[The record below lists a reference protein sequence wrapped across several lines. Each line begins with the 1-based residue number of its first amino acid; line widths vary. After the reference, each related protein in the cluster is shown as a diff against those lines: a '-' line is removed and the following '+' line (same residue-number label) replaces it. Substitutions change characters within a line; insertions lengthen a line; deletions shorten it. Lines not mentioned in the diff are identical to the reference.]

1 MIKFL
6 LKGLVRDRH
15 RSLFPILIVSFGVL
29 LTTVLYSFINGEL
42 NDLID
47 SNARFDTGH
56 LKIMTRWY
64 NTLASQMPND
74 LALTGSEKLML
85 SLRNKYPDY
94 DWTARIKF
102 VGLLDVPDKNGETKA
117 QNPVFG
123 LAVNLFGKNS
133 MEVERLNLG
142 KSLVRGRMPE
152 KPREIL
158 ISEEFAKRM
167 NTGIGQPITLIS
179 TTSSGAMAVQ
189 NFIVC
194 GTVKF
199 GVAVMDRG
207 AMITDI
213 SDIQFTLEMPD
224 GASEIL
230 GFKKNKFYDPAEAE
244 KIKIDFNS
252 AFIHA
257 NNQYSP
263 LMVTLEDQN
272 GLGEYLD
279 YINTVGLIIVG
290 IFLVA
295 MSVVLLN
302 TGLMSGIRR
311 YGEVGV
317 RLALGE
323 AKDRI
328 YKSMLYE
335 SVLIGFAGSVIGT
348 CFGLAVA
355 LYLQEFGIDIT
366 ETLRS
371 SSIMMSNILRARI
384 SVASFYIGFIPGLM
398 ATLIGTTFSGIQIFQ
413 RQTASLFKELEA

>member
-1 MIKFL
+1 MIRFL
-6 LKGLVRDRH
+6 MKGLLRDRH
-15 RSLFPILIVSFGVL
+15 RSLFPILIVSFGVF
-29 LTTVLYSFINGEL
+29 LTTVLYSFISGEL

-56 LKIMTRWY
+56 LKITTRMY

-74 LALTGSEKLML
+74 LAIAGTEKLML
-85 SLRNKYPDY
+85 SLKNKYPEY
-94 DWTARIKF
+94 DWTARIKY
-102 VGLLDVPDKNGETKA
+102 VGLLDSPDKNGETQA
-117 QNPVFG
+117 QNSIFG
-123 LAVNLFGKNS
+123 LAVNLLDAHS
-133 MEVERLNLG
+133 MEGERLNLR

-152 KPREIL
+152 KPRETL

-167 NTGIGQPITLIS
+167 NTGIGHPITLLS

-199 GVAVMDRG
+199 GVAAMDRG

-224 GASEIL
+224 RASEIL
-230 GFKKNKFYDPAEAE
+230 GFNKNKFYEPADAE
-244 KIKIDFNS
+244 KIKMDFNDL
-252 AFIHA
+252 FTRPD
-257 NNQYSP
+257 NQYSP

-290 IFLVA
+290 IFLAA

-311 YGEVGV
+311 YGEIGV

-323 AKDRI
+323 AKNRI
-328 YKSMLYE
+328 YQSILYE
-335 SVLIGFAGSVIGT
+335 SVLIGFTGSVIGT
-348 CFGLAVA
+348 GFGLAVA

-371 SSIMMSNILRARI
+371 SSIMMSNIIRARVSI
-384 SVASFYIGFIPGLM
+384 TSVYIGFIPGLL
-398 ATLIGTTFSGIQIFQ
+398 ATLIGTAFSGIQIFQ